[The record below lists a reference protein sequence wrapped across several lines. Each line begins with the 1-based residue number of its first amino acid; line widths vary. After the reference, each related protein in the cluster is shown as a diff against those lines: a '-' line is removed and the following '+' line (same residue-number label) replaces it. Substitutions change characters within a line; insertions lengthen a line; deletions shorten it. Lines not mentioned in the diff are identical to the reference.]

1 MPDPSGAVPLEALGF
16 HGQQM
21 FDVRTACEDAFQVD
35 PPPLHVNPH
44 VKESHDSV
52 QLVLPAQGIF
62 FKNLVGTQEDRAQM
76 LTFSLR
82 YAKAH

>member
-1 MPDPSGAVPLEALGF
+1 MGAGPLKALGF
-16 HGQQM
+16 HRQQM
-21 FDVRTACEDAFQVD
+21 FDVCTACEDAFQVD
-35 PPPLHVNPH
+35 PAPLHINPH

-62 FKNLVGTQEDRAQM
+62 FKHLVGTQEDSSNPY
-76 LTFSLR
+76 FSLK